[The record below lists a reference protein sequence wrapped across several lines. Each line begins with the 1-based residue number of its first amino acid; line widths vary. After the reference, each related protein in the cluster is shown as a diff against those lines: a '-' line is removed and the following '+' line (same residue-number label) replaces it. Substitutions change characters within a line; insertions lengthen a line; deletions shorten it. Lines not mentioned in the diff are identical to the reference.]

1 MTIISPPRH
10 ITWSTDLFDLADP
23 FQRNWYMRQ
32 IIEHGKA
39 KRGLDLDKFAR
50 LLDKLNLPP
59 YLHSLSARFL
69 DTAMFAIRAY

>member
-39 KRGLDLDKFAR
+39 QDVAGLDLDELAR

-69 DTAMFAIRAY
+69 EPRHVAR